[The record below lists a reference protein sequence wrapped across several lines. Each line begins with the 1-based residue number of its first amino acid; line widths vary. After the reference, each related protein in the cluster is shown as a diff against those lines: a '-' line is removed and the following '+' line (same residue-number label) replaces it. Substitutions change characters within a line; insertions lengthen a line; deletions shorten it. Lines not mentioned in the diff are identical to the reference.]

1 VSKPALLIL
10 AGEGY
15 LVISNGEKPNTVD
28 IGMYLVRNVTATQL
42 RDLAAN
48 LQIKAAELEAQNA

>member
-1 VSKPALLIL
+1 VKNALLVL

-15 LVISNGEKPNTVD
+15 LVLSSGEKPNTVD

-48 LQIKAAELEAQNA
+48 LQSKAAELEGQND